1 MIDWSEAQDAY
12 ESERDQQLEEEHR
25 PQLDKEQAMRPTKMS
40 IEYPDGSGETWL
52 PDGGWKKNEP
62 TQAEKFHDFIDKEAI
77 RYANLLAALNDSQRG
92 VKTLDGKPFVL
103 EHSGGGMTHAGWYMA
118 DPDDPSGPALA
129 SVLIDDNQ
137 EGIMTGAY
145 VGEEQVMPYLD
156 TYVLARTVEGLSG
169 MNLHEVVL
177 RAQIAMRKV
186 DEYLNCTHP
195 EPHKV
200 LTDDWSEDQE
210 VMARVVQCPKCERTG
225 TFMGT
230 LEFTD
235 DENWYW

>member
-1 MIDWSEAQDAY
+1 
-12 ESERDQQLEEEHR
+12 
-25 PQLDKEQAMRPTKMS
+25 
-40 IEYPDGSGETWL
+40 
-52 PDGGWKKNEP
+52 
-62 TQAEKFHDFIDKEAI
+62 
-77 RYANLLAALNDSQRG
+77 
-92 VKTLDGKPFVL
+92 
-103 EHSGGGMTHAGWYMA
+103 MA

-129 SVLIDDNQ
+129 NILIDDNK

-200 LTDDWSEDQE
+200 LEDDWFEDQE
-210 VMARVVQCPKCERTG
+210 VMARMVQCPKCERTG
-225 TFMGT
+225 AFTGT
-230 LEFTD
+230 LEFVD
-235 DENWYW
+235 DENWSW